1 MNADDFLSLPET
13 EARFELVNGVVLMSP
28 SPRPRHWRFVQEI
41 LIQIQT
47 FARPLGGFDTYAEVD
62 VRLDDSTVYQPD
74 LAVYARTPAIK
85 PPERLT
91 SPPDLV
97 VEILSPGSKAF
108 DLATKRD
115 TYERFGV
122 KEYWAIDPQ
131 DGSEPS
137 GLRVRSWR
145 LDLAR
150 YVETAADGDRLAST
164 SLPGFVL
171 DLAPL
176 RAMSGV

>member
-1 MNADDFLSLPET
+1 
-13 EARFELVNGVVLMSP
+13 
-28 SPRPRHWRFVQEI
+28 
-41 LIQIQT
+41 
-47 FARPLGGFDTYAEVD
+47 
-62 VRLDDSTVYQPD
+62 
-74 LAVYARTPAIK
+74 
-85 PPERLT
+85 
-91 SPPDLV
+91 
-97 VEILSPGSKAF
+97 
-108 DLATKRD
+108 
-115 TYERFGV
+115 V